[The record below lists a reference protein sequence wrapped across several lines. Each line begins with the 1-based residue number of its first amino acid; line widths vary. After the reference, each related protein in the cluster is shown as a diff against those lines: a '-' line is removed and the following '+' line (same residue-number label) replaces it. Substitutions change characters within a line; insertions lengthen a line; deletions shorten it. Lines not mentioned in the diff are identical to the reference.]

1 MTTDNDM
8 RMLAIELICFVQ
20 HGKWYNG
27 KVDTKLVDAVAER
40 LMWGPGTAWWQSD
53 RELCR
58 QWMAERKKRAATAP
72 TLPRP
77 LAPPE
82 LPRPLGLPPLP
93 RAPLVAPGL
102 PRPLA
107 APQLPRILAPLKK

>member
-58 QWMAERKKRAATAP
+58 QWMTERKRRQETGLKAAPA
-72 TLPRP
+72 LPRP
-77 LAPPE
+77 LAPPQ
-82 LPRPLGLPPLP
+82 LPRIPPLPSLP

-102 PRPLA
+102 PRPL
-107 APQLPRILAPLKK
+107 PLPPLPRR